1 MSRTLFLESV
11 SGVAGDMFAAA
22 FLDAGLVTAADLASV
37 PVRLGLPGVRVE
49 TRPVIRAQMQ
59 TTHLRVVGA
68 GAGAPPGA
76 APARD
81 PAEEET
87 HLVIDAPAGHAHTRH
102 ADIDRRLATAD
113 LPAGVRDRA
122 RAIFQLIAEA
132 EAGAHGIPV
141 ADVAFHELG
150 LADSIVDITLAAWCV
165 EAVGPVRFVATPI
178 RPGRGF
184 VRIQHGVHPVPPP
197 ASARLLRG
205 LPVAPVPAAIP
216 RVDIELST
224 PTGIAILRS
233 LRPVFSGELPAGTV
247 VRQGCGAGTL
257 DFGEF
262 PNVFRVTLLED
273 AAPRPEGP
281 EGVRT
286 KPATGGTGEAEAG
299 SPSAESGAIH
309 GRTPSSLPYE
319 ADRVV
324 EVAANIDDDTGER
337 LAWLAE
343 RLLAQGALDVWLTPA
358 TGKKGRPLTCFQF
371 LVAEADFPRLANWFL
386 RHSTTFGIRHRA
398 WDRLK
403 LARRFEPRPGPG
415 GPVTH
420 KVGLTTAGEELKAK
434 PEFEE
439 LRRRWEG

>member
-1 MSRTLFLESV
+1 MSRTLLLESV

-22 FLDAGLVTAADLASV
+22 FLDAGLVAAADLASV
-37 PVRLGLPGVRVE
+37 PARLGLPGVQVT
-49 TRPVIRAQMQ
+49 TRRVIRAQMQ
-59 TTHLRVVGA
+59 ATHLRVEGP

-87 HLVIDAPAGHAHTRH
+87 HLIIDAPAGHVHTRH

-122 RAIFQLIAEA
+122 RAIFQLLAEA
-132 EAGAHGIPV
+132 EAGAHGMPV
-141 ADVAFHELG
+141 AEVAFHELG
-150 LADSIVDITLAAWCV
+150 LADSVVDITLAAWCL
-165 EAVGPVRFVATPI
+165 EAVGPVRFLATPI

-197 ASARLLRG
+197 ASARLLEG
-205 LPVAPVPAAIP
+205 LPVAPTPAAIT
-216 RVDIELST
+216 RADIELST

-233 LRPVFSGELPAGTV
+233 LRPTFAAELPAGTV
-247 VRQGCGAGTL
+247 LRQGLGAGTL
-257 DFGEF
+257 DFGAF

-273 AAPRPEGP
+273 AAPA
-281 EGVRT
+281 
-286 KPATGGTGEAEAG
+286 PAAV
-299 SPSAESGAIH
+299 
-309 GRTPSSLPYE
+309 LPYE
-319 ADRVV
+319 TDRVV

-371 LVAEADFPRLANWFL
+371 LAAEADFPRLADWFL
-386 RHSTTFGIRHRA
+386 RHSTTFGIRHRV

-434 PEFEE
+434 SEFEE

>member
-1 MSRTLFLESV
+1 MP
-11 SGVAGDMFAAA
+11 
-22 FLDAGLVTAADLASV
+22 VT
-37 PVRLGLPGVRVE
+37 E
-49 TRPVIRAQMQ
+49 
-59 TTHLRVVGA
+59 
-68 GAGAPPGA
+68 
-76 APARD
+76 
-81 PAEEET
+81 
-87 HLVIDAPAGHAHTRH
+87 
-102 ADIDRRLATAD
+102 
-113 LPAGVRDRA
+113 
-122 RAIFQLIAEA
+122 
-132 EAGAHGIPV
+132 
-141 ADVAFHELG
+141 VAFHELG
-150 LADSIVDITLAAWCV
+150 LADSVVDVTLAAWCL

-197 ASARLLRG
+197 ASARLLEG
-205 LPVAPVPAAIP
+205 LPVAPTPAAIT
-216 RVDIELST
+216 RADIELST

-233 LRPVFSGELPAGTV
+233 LRPAFAAELPAGTV
-247 VRQGCGAGTL
+247 LGQGCGAGTL
-257 DFGEF
+257 DFGAF

-273 AAPRPEGP
+273 AAPAP
-281 EGVRT
+281 V
-286 KPATGGTGEAEAG
+286 PAAA
-299 SPSAESGAIH
+299 
-309 GRTPSSLPYE
+309 LPYE
-319 ADRVV
+319 TDRVV
-324 EVAANIDDDTGER
+324 EVAANVDDDTGER

-371 LVAEADFPRLANWFL
+371 LVAEADFPRLADWFL

-439 LRRRWEG
+439 LRRRWEA

>member
-1 MSRTLFLESV
+1 MSRTLLLESV

-22 FLDAGLVTAADLASV
+22 FLDAGLVTVADLASV
-37 PVRLGLPGVRVE
+37 PARLGLPGVQVT
-49 TRPVIRAQMQ
+49 TRRVIRAQMQ
-59 TTHLRVVGA
+59 ATHLRVEGP

-87 HLVIDAPAGHAHTRH
+87 HLIIDAPAGHVHTRH

-122 RAIFQLIAEA
+122 RAIFQLLAEA
-132 EAGAHGIPV
+132 EAGAHGMPV
-141 ADVAFHELG
+141 AEVAFHELG
-150 LADSIVDITLAAWCV
+150 LADSVVDITLAAWCL
-165 EAVGPVRFVATPI
+165 EAVGPVRFLATPI

-197 ASARLLRG
+197 ASARLLEG
-205 LPVAPVPAAIP
+205 LPVAPTPAAIT
-216 RVDIELST
+216 RADIELST

-233 LRPVFSGELPAGTV
+233 LRPTFAAELPAGTV
-247 VRQGCGAGTL
+247 LRQGLGAGTL
-257 DFGEF
+257 DFGAF

-273 AAPRPEGP
+273 AAPA
-281 EGVRT
+281 
-286 KPATGGTGEAEAG
+286 PAAV
-299 SPSAESGAIH
+299 
-309 GRTPSSLPYE
+309 LPYE
-319 ADRVV
+319 TDRVV

-371 LVAEADFPRLANWFL
+371 LAAEADFPRLADWFL
-386 RHSTTFGIRHRA
+386 RHSTTFGIRHRV

>member
-22 FLDAGLVTAADLASV
+22 FLDAGLVSAADLASV
-37 PVRLGLPGVRVE
+37 PARLGLPGVRVE
-49 TRPVIRAQMQ
+49 TRRVIRAQMQ
-59 TTHLRVVGA
+59 ATHLRVVGP

-81 PAEEET
+81 PAEDET
-87 HLVIDAPAGHAHTRH
+87 HLVIDAPAGHVHTRH

-132 EAGAHGIPV
+132 EAGAHGMPV
-141 ADVAFHELG
+141 AEVAFHELG
-150 LADSIVDITLAAWCV
+150 LADSVVDITLAAWCL
-165 EAVGPVRFVATPI
+165 EAVGPARCVATPI

-197 ASARLLRG
+197 ASARLLEG

-216 RVDIELST
+216 RADIELST

-233 LRPVFSGELPAGTV
+233 LRPDFAGELPAGTV
-247 VRQGCGAGTL
+247 VRQGLGAGTL
-257 DFGEF
+257 DFGAF

-273 AAPRPEGP
+273 AAPRPA
-281 EGVRT
+281 GVRT
-286 KPATGGTGEAEAG
+286 KPATGGAAEPASDASRSGESVAT
-299 SPSAESGAIH
+299 H
-309 GRTPSSLPYE
+309 GLTPSPLPYE
-319 ADRVV
+319 TDRVV

-371 LVAEADFPRLANWFL
+371 LVAEADLPRLADWFL
-386 RHSTTFGIRHRA
+386 RHSTTFGIRHRP

>member
-22 FLDAGLVTAADLASV
+22 FLDAGLVSAADLAAV
-37 PVRLGLPGVRVE
+37 PARLGLPAVRVE
-49 TRPVIRAQMQ
+49 TRRVIRAQIQ
-59 TTHLRVVGA
+59 ATHLRVVGP

-87 HLVIDAPAGHAHTRH
+87 HLVIDAPAGHVHIRH
-102 ADIDRRLATAD
+102 ADIDRRLAGAD

-122 RAIFQLIAEA
+122 RAIFQLLAEA
-132 EAGAHGIPV
+132 EAGAHGMPV

-150 LADSIVDITLAAWCV
+150 LADSVVDITLAAWCL

-197 ASARLLRG
+197 ASARLLEG
-205 LPVAPVPAAIP
+205 LPVAPTPAAIT
-216 RVDIELST
+216 RADIELST

-233 LRPVFSGELPAGTV
+233 LRPDFAGELPAGTV
-247 VRQGCGAGTL
+247 VRQGLGAGTL
-257 DFGEF
+257 DFGAF
-262 PNVFRVTLLED
+262 PNVFRVTLLEE
-273 AAPRPEGP
+273 AAPRPEG
-281 EGVRT
+281 VRAN
-286 KPATGGTGEAEAG
+286 PATGGAAEPASAASRSGESVATNG
-299 SPSAESGAIH
+299 L
-309 GRTPSSLPYE
+309 TPSPLPYE
-319 ADRVV
+319 TDRVV

-371 LVAEADFPRLANWFL
+371 LVAEADFPRLADWFL
-386 RHSTTFGIRHRA
+386 RHSTTFGVRHRA

>member
-1 MSRTLFLESV
+1 MSRTLLLESV

-37 PVRLGLPGVRVE
+37 PARLGWPGVQVT
-49 TRPVIRAQMQ
+49 TRRVIRAQMQ
-59 TTHLRVVGA
+59 ATHLRVEGP

-87 HLVIDAPAGHAHTRH
+87 HLIIDAPAGHVHTRH

-122 RAIFQLIAEA
+122 RAIFQLLAEA
-132 EAGAHGIPV
+132 EAGAHGMPV
-141 ADVAFHELG
+141 AEVAFHELG
-150 LADSIVDITLAAWCV
+150 LADSVVDITLAAWCL

-197 ASARLLRG
+197 ASARLLEG
-205 LPVAPVPAAIP
+205 LPVAPTPAAIT
-216 RVDIELST
+216 RADIELST

-233 LRPVFSGELPAGTV
+233 LRPTFAAELPAGTV
-247 VRQGCGAGTL
+247 LRQGLGAGTL
-257 DFGEF
+257 DFGAF

-273 AAPRPEGP
+273 AAPA
-281 EGVRT
+281 
-286 KPATGGTGEAEAG
+286 PAAV
-299 SPSAESGAIH
+299 
-309 GRTPSSLPYE
+309 LPYE
-319 ADRVV
+319 TDRVV

-371 LVAEADFPRLANWFL
+371 LAAEADFPRLADWFL
-386 RHSTTFGIRHRA
+386 RHSTTFGIRHRV

-434 PEFEE
+434 SEFEE

>member
-1 MSRTLFLESV
+1 MSRTLLLESV

-37 PVRLGLPGVRVE
+37 PARLGLPGVQVT
-49 TRPVIRAQMQ
+49 TRRVIRAQMQ
-59 TTHLRVVGA
+59 ATHLRVEGP

-87 HLVIDAPAGHAHTRH
+87 HLIIDAPAGHVHTRH

-122 RAIFQLIAEA
+122 RAIFQLLAEA
-132 EAGAHGIPV
+132 EAGAHGMPV
-141 ADVAFHELG
+141 AEVAFHELG
-150 LADSIVDITLAAWCV
+150 LADSVVDITLAAWCL
-165 EAVGPVRFVATPI
+165 EAVGPVRFLATPI

-197 ASARLLRG
+197 ASARLLEG
-205 LPVAPVPAAIP
+205 LPVAPTPAAIT
-216 RVDIELST
+216 RADIELST

-233 LRPVFSGELPAGTV
+233 LRPTFAAELPAGTV
-247 VRQGCGAGTL
+247 LRQGLGAGTL
-257 DFGEF
+257 DFGAF

-273 AAPRPEGP
+273 AAPA
-281 EGVRT
+281 
-286 KPATGGTGEAEAG
+286 PAAV
-299 SPSAESGAIH
+299 
-309 GRTPSSLPYE
+309 LPYE
-319 ADRVV
+319 TDRVV

-371 LVAEADFPRLANWFL
+371 LTAEADFPRLADWFL

-415 GPVTH
+415 GAVTH

>member
-22 FLDAGLVTAADLASV
+22 FLDAGLVSAADLASV
-37 PVRLGLPGVRVE
+37 PARLGLPAVRVE
-49 TRPVIRAQMQ
+49 TRRVIRAQIQ
-59 TTHLRVVGA
+59 ATHLRVVGP

-87 HLVIDAPAGHAHTRH
+87 HLVIDAPAGHVHIRH
-102 ADIDRRLATAD
+102 ADIDGRLAGAD

-122 RAIFQLIAEA
+122 RAIFQLLAEA
-132 EAGAHGIPV
+132 EAGAHGMPV

-150 LADSIVDITLAAWCV
+150 LADSVVDITLAAWCL

-197 ASARLLRG
+197 ASARLLEG
-205 LPVAPVPAAIP
+205 LPVAPTPAAIT
-216 RVDIELST
+216 RADIELST

-233 LRPVFSGELPAGTV
+233 LRPDFAGELPAGTV
-247 VRQGCGAGTL
+247 VRQGLGAGTL
-257 DFGEF
+257 EFGAF

-273 AAPRPEGP
+273 ATPRLEGL
-281 EGVRT
+281 
-286 KPATGGTGEAEAG
+286 KANPATGGAAEPASDASRSGESVAT
-299 SPSAESGAIH
+299 H
-309 GRTPSSLPYE
+309 GLTPSPLPYE
-319 ADRVV
+319 TDRVV

-371 LVAEADFPRLANWFL
+371 LVAEADFPRLADWFL
-386 RHSTTFGIRHRA
+386 RHSTTFGVRHRA

-439 LRRRWEG
+439 LRRRWEA

>member
-1 MSRTLFLESV
+1 
-11 SGVAGDMFAAA
+11 
-22 FLDAGLVTAADLASV
+22 
-37 PVRLGLPGVRVE
+37 VE
-49 TRPVIRAQMQ
+49 GP
-59 TTHLRVVGA
+59 

-87 HLVIDAPAGHAHTRH
+87 HLIIDAPAGHVHTRH

-122 RAIFQLIAEA
+122 RAIFQLLAEA
-132 EAGAHGIPV
+132 EAGAHGMPV
-141 ADVAFHELG
+141 AEVAFHELG
-150 LADSIVDITLAAWCV
+150 LADSIVDITLAAWCL
-165 EAVGPVRFVATPI
+165 EAVGPVRCVATPI

-197 ASARLLRG
+197 ASARLLEG
-205 LPVAPVPAAIP
+205 LPVAPTPAAIP
-216 RVDIELST
+216 RADIELST

-233 LRPVFSGELPAGTV
+233 LRPDFAAELPAGTV
-247 VRQGCGAGTL
+247 LRQGCGAGTL
-257 DFGEF
+257 DFGAF
-262 PNVFRVTLLED
+262 PNVFRVTLLEAVAPAPAP
-273 AAPRPEGP
+273 AA
-281 EGVRT
+281 
-286 KPATGGTGEAEAG
+286 A
-299 SPSAESGAIH
+299 
-309 GRTPSSLPYE
+309 LPYE
-319 ADRVV
+319 TDRVV
-324 EVAANIDDDTGER
+324 EVAANVDDDTGER

-371 LVAEADFPRLANWFL
+371 LVAEADFPRLADWFL
-386 RHSTTFGIRHRA
+386 RQSTTFGIRHRA

-439 LRRRWEG
+439 LRRRWEA

>member
-37 PVRLGLPGVRVE
+37 PARLGLPGVRVE
-49 TRPVIRAQMQ
+49 TRRVIRAQMQ
-59 TTHLRVVGA
+59 ATHLRVVGI

-87 HLVIDAPAGHAHTRH
+87 HLVIDAPAGHVHTRH
-102 ADIDRRLATAD
+102 ADIDRRLASAD

-122 RAIFQLIAEA
+122 RAIFQLLAEA
-132 EAGAHGIPV
+132 EAGAHGMPV
-141 ADVAFHELG
+141 AEVAFHELG
-150 LADSIVDITLAAWCV
+150 LADSVVDITLAAWCL

-197 ASARLLRG
+197 ASARLLEG
-205 LPVAPVPAAIP
+205 LPVAPTPAAIT
-216 RVDIELST
+216 RADIELST
-224 PTGIAILRS
+224 PTGIAVLRS
-233 LRPVFSGELPAGTV
+233 LRPDFAGELPAGTV
-247 VRQGCGAGTL
+247 VCQGFGAGTL
-257 DFGEF
+257 EFGAF
-262 PNVFRVTLLED
+262 PNVFRVTLLEE
-273 AAPRPEGP
+273 AAPRPEG
-281 EGVRT
+281 VRA
-286 KPATGGTGEAEAG
+286 KPATGGAGESASDASG
-299 SPSAESGAIH
+299 SGESVATNGLTPSA
-309 GRTPSSLPYE
+309 LPYE
-319 ADRVV
+319 TDRVV

-371 LVAEADFPRLANWFL
+371 LAAEADFPRLADWFL

-398 WDRLK
+398 WNRLK

>member
-1 MSRTLFLESV
+1 MSRTLLLESV

-37 PVRLGLPGVRVE
+37 PARLGLPGVQVT
-49 TRPVIRAQMQ
+49 TRRVIRAQMQ
-59 TTHLRVVGA
+59 ATHLRVEGP

-87 HLVIDAPAGHAHTRH
+87 HLIIDAPAGHVHTRH

-122 RAIFQLIAEA
+122 RAIFQLLAEA
-132 EAGAHGIPV
+132 EAGAHGMPV
-141 ADVAFHELG
+141 AEVAFHELG
-150 LADSIVDITLAAWCV
+150 LADSVVDITLAAWCL
-165 EAVGPVRFVATPI
+165 EAVGPVRFLATPI

-197 ASARLLRG
+197 ASARLLEG
-205 LPVAPVPAAIP
+205 LPVAPTPAAIT
-216 RVDIELST
+216 RADIELST

-233 LRPVFSGELPAGTV
+233 LRPTFAAELPAGTV
-247 VRQGCGAGTL
+247 LRQGLGAGTL
-257 DFGEF
+257 DFGAF

-273 AAPRPEGP
+273 AAPA
-281 EGVRT
+281 
-286 KPATGGTGEAEAG
+286 PAAV
-299 SPSAESGAIH
+299 
-309 GRTPSSLPYE
+309 LPYE
-319 ADRVV
+319 TDRVV

-371 LVAEADFPRLANWFL
+371 LAAEADFPRLADWFL
-386 RHSTTFGIRHRA
+386 RHSTTFGIRHRV

>member
-1 MSRTLFLESV
+1 MSRTLLLESV

-22 FLDAGLVTAADLASV
+22 FLDAGLVAAADLASV
-37 PVRLGLPGVRVE
+37 PARLGLPGVQVT
-49 TRPVIRAQMQ
+49 TRRVIRAQMQ
-59 TTHLRVVGA
+59 ATHLRVEGP

-87 HLVIDAPAGHAHTRH
+87 HLIIDAPAGHVHTRH

-122 RAIFQLIAEA
+122 RAIFQLLAEA
-132 EAGAHGIPV
+132 EAGAHGMPV
-141 ADVAFHELG
+141 AEVAFHELG
-150 LADSIVDITLAAWCV
+150 LADSVVDITLAAWCL

-197 ASARLLRG
+197 ASARLLEG
-205 LPVAPVPAAIP
+205 LPVAPTPAAIT
-216 RVDIELST
+216 RADIELST

-233 LRPVFSGELPAGTV
+233 LRPTFAAELPAGTV
-247 VRQGCGAGTL
+247 LRQGLGAGTL
-257 DFGEF
+257 DFGAF

-273 AAPRPEGP
+273 AAPA
-281 EGVRT
+281 
-286 KPATGGTGEAEAG
+286 PAAV
-299 SPSAESGAIH
+299 
-309 GRTPSSLPYE
+309 LPYE
-319 ADRVV
+319 TDRVV

-371 LVAEADFPRLANWFL
+371 LAAEADFPRLADWFL
-386 RHSTTFGIRHRA
+386 RHSTTFGIRHRV

>member
-1 MSRTLFLESV
+1 MSRTLLLESV

-37 PVRLGLPGVRVE
+37 PARLGLPGVQVT
-49 TRPVIRAQMQ
+49 TRRVIRAQMQ
-59 TTHLRVVGA
+59 ATHLRVEGP

-87 HLVIDAPAGHAHTRH
+87 HLIIDAPAGHVHTRH

-122 RAIFQLIAEA
+122 RAIFQLLAEA
-132 EAGAHGIPV
+132 EAGAHGMPV
-141 ADVAFHELG
+141 AEVAFHELG
-150 LADSIVDITLAAWCV
+150 LADSVVDITLAAWCL

-197 ASARLLRG
+197 ASARLLEG
-205 LPVAPVPAAIP
+205 LPVAPTPAAIT
-216 RVDIELST
+216 RADIELST

-233 LRPVFSGELPAGTV
+233 LRPTFAAELPAGTV
-247 VRQGCGAGTL
+247 LRQGLGAGTL
-257 DFGEF
+257 DFGAF

-273 AAPRPEGP
+273 AAPA
-281 EGVRT
+281 
-286 KPATGGTGEAEAG
+286 PAAV
-299 SPSAESGAIH
+299 
-309 GRTPSSLPYE
+309 LPYE
-319 ADRVV
+319 TDRVV

-371 LVAEADFPRLANWFL
+371 LAAEADFPRLADWFL
-386 RHSTTFGIRHRA
+386 RHSTTFGIRHRV

>member
-22 FLDAGLVTAADLASV
+22 FLDAGLVSAADLASV
-37 PVRLGLPGVRVE
+37 PARLGLPAVRVE
-49 TRPVIRAQMQ
+49 TRRVIRAQIQ
-59 TTHLRVVGA
+59 ATHLRVVGP

-87 HLVIDAPAGHAHTRH
+87 HLVIDAPAGHVHIRH
-102 ADIDRRLATAD
+102 ADIDRRLAGAD

-122 RAIFQLIAEA
+122 RAIFQLLAEA
-132 EAGAHGIPV
+132 EAGAHGMPV
-141 ADVAFHELG
+141 AEVAFHELG
-150 LADSIVDITLAAWCV
+150 LADSVVDITLAAWCL

-197 ASARLLRG
+197 ASARLLEG
-205 LPVAPVPAAIP
+205 LPVAPTPAAIT
-216 RVDIELST
+216 RADIELST

-233 LRPVFSGELPAGTV
+233 LRPTFAAELPAGTV
-247 VRQGCGAGTL
+247 LRQGLGAGTL
-257 DFGEF
+257 DFGAF

-273 AAPRPEGP
+273 AAPA
-281 EGVRT
+281 
-286 KPATGGTGEAEAG
+286 PAAV
-299 SPSAESGAIH
+299 
-309 GRTPSSLPYE
+309 LPYE
-319 ADRVV
+319 TDRVV

-371 LVAEADFPRLANWFL
+371 LAAEADFPRLADWFL
-386 RHSTTFGIRHRA
+386 RHSTTFGIRHRV

>member
-1 MSRTLFLESV
+1 MSRTLLLESV

-37 PVRLGLPGVRVE
+37 PARLGLPGVQVT
-49 TRPVIRAQMQ
+49 TRRVIRAQMQ
-59 TTHLRVVGA
+59 ATHLRVEGP

-87 HLVIDAPAGHAHTRH
+87 HLIIDAPAGHVHTRH

-122 RAIFQLIAEA
+122 RAIFQLLAEA
-132 EAGAHGIPV
+132 EAGAHGMPV
-141 ADVAFHELG
+141 AEVAFHELG
-150 LADSIVDITLAAWCV
+150 LADSVVDITLAAWCL

-197 ASARLLRG
+197 ASARLLEG
-205 LPVAPVPAAIP
+205 LPVAPTPAAIT
-216 RVDIELST
+216 RADIELST

-233 LRPVFSGELPAGTV
+233 LRPTFAAELPAGTV
-247 VRQGCGAGTL
+247 LRQGLGAGTL
-257 DFGEF
+257 DFGAF

-273 AAPRPEGP
+273 AAPA
-281 EGVRT
+281 
-286 KPATGGTGEAEAG
+286 PAAV
-299 SPSAESGAIH
+299 
-309 GRTPSSLPYE
+309 LPYE
-319 ADRVV
+319 TDRVV

-371 LVAEADFPRLANWFL
+371 LAAEADFPRLADWFL
-386 RHSTTFGIRHRA
+386 RHSTTFGIRHRV

-434 PEFEE
+434 SEFEE

>member
-1 MSRTLFLESV
+1 MNRTLFLESV

-22 FLDAGLVTAADLASV
+22 FLDAGLVAAADLAAV
-37 PVRLGLPGVRVE
+37 PARLGLPGVRVE
-49 TRPVIRAQMQ
+49 TRRVIRAQVQ
-59 TTHLRVVGA
+59 ATHLRVEGP
-68 GAGAPPGA
+68 GAGAPPGS

-87 HLVIDAPAGHAHTRH
+87 HLVIDAPAGHVHTRH

-122 RAIFQLIAEA
+122 RAIFQLLAEA
-132 EAGAHGIPV
+132 EAGAHGMPV
-141 ADVAFHELG
+141 AEVAFHELG
-150 LADSIVDITLAAWCV
+150 LADSIVDITLAAWCL

-197 ASARLLRG
+197 ASARLLEG
-205 LPVAPVPAAIP
+205 LPVASTPAAIT
-216 RVDIELST
+216 RTDIELST

-233 LRPVFSGELPAGTV
+233 LRPAFAAELPAGTV
-247 VRQGCGAGTL
+247 LGQGCGAGTL
-257 DFGEF
+257 DFGAF
-262 PNVFRVTLLED
+262 PNVFRVTLLE
-273 AAPRPEGP
+273 AAASA
-281 EGVRT
+281 
-286 KPATGGTGEAEAG
+286 PAPAA
-299 SPSAESGAIH
+299 A
-309 GRTPSSLPYE
+309 LPYE
-319 ADRVV
+319 TDRVV
-324 EVAANIDDDTGER
+324 EVAANVDDDTGER

-371 LVAEADFPRLANWFL
+371 LVAEADFPRLADWFL

-439 LRRRWEG
+439 LRRRWEA

>member
-1 MSRTLFLESV
+1 MSRTLLLESV

-37 PVRLGLPGVRVE
+37 PARLGLPGVQVT
-49 TRPVIRAQMQ
+49 TRCVIRAQMQ
-59 TTHLRVVGA
+59 ATHLRVEGP

-87 HLVIDAPAGHAHTRH
+87 HLIIDAPAGHVHTRH

-122 RAIFQLIAEA
+122 RAIFQLLAEA
-132 EAGAHGIPV
+132 EAGAHGMPV
-141 ADVAFHELG
+141 AEVAFHELG
-150 LADSIVDITLAAWCV
+150 LADSVVDITLAAWCL
-165 EAVGPVRFVATPI
+165 EAVGPVRFLATPI

-197 ASARLLRG
+197 ASARLLEG
-205 LPVAPVPAAIP
+205 LPVAPTPAAIT
-216 RVDIELST
+216 RADIELST

-233 LRPVFSGELPAGTV
+233 LRPTFAAELPAGTV
-247 VRQGCGAGTL
+247 LRQGLGAGTL
-257 DFGEF
+257 DFGAF

-273 AAPRPEGP
+273 AAPA
-281 EGVRT
+281 
-286 KPATGGTGEAEAG
+286 PAAV
-299 SPSAESGAIH
+299 
-309 GRTPSSLPYE
+309 LPYE
-319 ADRVV
+319 TDRVV

-371 LVAEADFPRLANWFL
+371 LAAEADFPRLADWFL
-386 RHSTTFGIRHRA
+386 RHSTTFGIRHRV

>member
-22 FLDAGLVTAADLASV
+22 FLDAGLVAAADLAAV
-37 PVRLGLPGVRVE
+37 PARLGLSEVRVA
-49 TRPVIRAQMQ
+49 TRPVIRAQRQ
-59 TTHLRVVGA
+59 ATHNRVDGPGA
-68 GAGAPPGA
+68 GVPPGT

-87 HLVIDAPAGHAHTRH
+87 HLIIDAPAGHVHTRH

-113 LPAGVRDRA
+113 LPARVRDRA
-122 RAIFQLIAEA
+122 RAIFQLLAEA
-132 EAGAHGIPV
+132 EAGAHGMPV
-141 ADVAFHELG
+141 TEVAFHELG
-150 LADSIVDITLAAWCV
+150 LADSIVDITLAAWCL

-197 ASARLLRG
+197 ASARLLEG
-205 LPVAPVPAAIP
+205 LPVASTPAAIT
-216 RVDIELST
+216 RADIELST

-233 LRPVFSGELPAGTV
+233 LRPAFAAELPAGTV
-247 VRQGCGAGTL
+247 LRQGCGAGTL
-257 DFGEF
+257 DFGAF
-262 PNVFRVTLLED
+262 PNVFRVTLLE
-273 AAPRPEGP
+273 AAALAPA
-281 EGVRT
+281 
-286 KPATGGTGEAEAG
+286 PATT
-299 SPSAESGAIH
+299 
-309 GRTPSSLPYE
+309 LPYE
-319 ADRVV
+319 TDRVV

-343 RLLAQGALDVWLTPA
+343 QLLAQGALDVWLTPA

-371 LVAEADFPRLANWFL
+371 LVAEADFQRLADWFL

-420 KVGLTTAGEELKAK
+420 KVGLTTTGEELKAK

-439 LRRRWEG
+439 LRRRWEA

>member
-1 MSRTLFLESV
+1 MSRTLLLESV

-37 PVRLGLPGVRVE
+37 PARLGLPGVQVT
-49 TRPVIRAQMQ
+49 TRRVIRAQMQ
-59 TTHLRVVGA
+59 ATHLRVEDP

-76 APARD
+76 APAHD

-87 HLVIDAPAGHAHTRH
+87 HLVIDAPAGHVHTRH

-122 RAIFQLIAEA
+122 RAIFQLLAEA
-132 EAGAHGIPV
+132 EAGAHGMPV
-141 ADVAFHELG
+141 AEVAFHELG
-150 LADSIVDITLAAWCV
+150 LADSVVDITLAAWCL
-165 EAVGPVRFVATPI
+165 EAVGPVRFLATPI

-197 ASARLLRG
+197 ASARLLEG
-205 LPVAPVPAAIP
+205 LPVAPTPAAIT
-216 RVDIELST
+216 RADIELST

-233 LRPVFSGELPAGTV
+233 LRPTFAAELPAGTV
-247 VRQGCGAGTL
+247 LRQGLGAGTL
-257 DFGEF
+257 DFGAF

-273 AAPRPEGP
+273 AAPA
-281 EGVRT
+281 
-286 KPATGGTGEAEAG
+286 PAAV
-299 SPSAESGAIH
+299 
-309 GRTPSSLPYE
+309 LPYE
-319 ADRVV
+319 TDRVV

-371 LVAEADFPRLANWFL
+371 LAAEADFPRLADWFL
-386 RHSTTFGIRHRA
+386 RHSTTFGIRHRV